1 MTAQLP
7 SKARLEERIRAEIEL
22 LEISLKNG
30 GSDSP
35 HNDEELLEVFRFA
48 LAAHEQEPVAWQ
60 YRVSAGQA
68 TGWSL
73 WHEGKG
79 EQYEKSYQVE
89 RRPLYTH
96 PAPVPAIPVKWPEK
110 LTWSYHD
117 DMTQAEVSAW
127 NNAIDACRA
136 AMLNG
141 GKS

>member
-7 SKARLEERIRAEIEL
+7 SRERLEKIASWRETYGAGHNVMLPAEEAEAL
-22 LEISLKNG
+22 A
-30 GSDSP
+30 
-35 HNDEELLEVFRFA
+35 RFV